1 MSGGKC
7 PDIPRQLPSDK
18 FVRTWTIPLQ
28 VRKLETYKF
37 DFAQLIKTGEI
48 ECSAVPKTK
57 AVCAY
62 HVYVQYIPR
71 YNVYMLTTHE
81 CYGPVEKT
89 QNCGGVVWRNFP
101 GVYLE
106 EMSYSQQNYI

>member
-28 VRKLETYKF
+28 VRKLGTYKF
-37 DFAQLIKTGEI
+37 DFAQLIKTGEV
-48 ECSAVPKTK
+48 ECSTVPKTK

-71 YNVYMLTTHE
+71 YNVYMYFLQHNASAVFISVTVGY
-81 CYGPVEKT
+81 CF
-89 QNCGGVVWRNFP
+89 RF
-101 GVYLE
+101 
-106 EMSYSQQNYI
+106 YS